1 MITLTLTNRQFN
13 YLQQAVENDI
23 DDLEDFAGCGFPVDM
38 KQAKEVQALL
48 SKVEQEQAIPF

>member
-1 MITLTLTNRQFN
+1 MITLTLTNRQFD
-13 YLQQAVENDI
+13 YLQQAVANDI

-38 KQAKEVQALL
+38 TQAREVQALL